1 MDKYSNNPNERNES
15 MIEPIVDNRPFYNEV
30 ENMREEQR
38 EMDQSQL
45 EPHPENKACYNQV
58 DVEANLEQE

>member
-30 ENMREEQR
+30 ENMREE
-38 EMDQSQL
+38 
-45 EPHPENKACYNQV
+45 
-58 DVEANLEQE
+58 